1 MTEPRKYDFREGHQD
16 PDAKHL
22 GLRQG
27 HRAPGHP
34 PVKIERPAPS
44 ERTRRKVA
52 RAIEA
57 MKEQGERTKAEAQ
70 KAIRSKP
77 QPLTT
82 AKVATLIYDLLVAVN
97 HPVTRTDLVAV
108 FADEHVPARTV
119 DQALALLLADR
130 NRSVR
135 RHTDHGNQTRYYVVT

>member
-1 MTEPRKYDFREGHQD
+1 M
-16 PDAKHL
+16 
-22 GLRQG
+22 
-27 HRAPGHP
+27 
-34 PVKIERPAPS
+34 KIERSAPS

-119 DQALALLLADR
+119 DQALRCYWPTGTAVSAAIR
-130 NRSVR
+130 TTAIR
-135 RHTDHGNQTRYYVVT
+135 RGTTS